1 MSNTESEK
9 TSVSFSRYPKDLAE
23 KVLKINFDQ
32 FLKRQI
38 FDAKKFVDVR
48 QPPPEIFDKVFAG
61 LVKLLRVHY
70 YPHGLL
76 TEGSIYPYTTAFLT
90 PIIHQVMREEGAVLK
105 IKIEE
110 IDSANLLL
118 ENSTGQVDLII
129 QYLDELNSKQTH
141 LIVVETNGS
150 IDVACLQGM
159 LYMLRAFELNASER
173 RTEQDAKKAD
183 HLIYCICTDG
193 VRMNIISYDGT
204 KFEILDKRTVMFAEM
219 GRKEIR
225 EETNEAGEKV
235 EKEIYTYKD
244 AWIAQFSEMVSIV
257 YSCLRCAVKKVKE

>member
-1 MSNTESEK
+1 M
-9 TSVSFSRYPKDLAE
+9 
-23 KVLKINFDQ
+23 
-32 FLKRQI
+32 
-38 FDAKKFVDVR
+38 
-48 QPPPEIFDKVFAG
+48 G
-61 LVKLLRVHY
+61 LRRVHA
-70 YPHGLL
+70 YPNAFQF
-76 TEGSIYPYTTAFLT
+76 ERSIYPYVNAFLE
-90 PIIHQVMREEGAVLK
+90 PIVYQVMREEGAVLM
-105 IKIEE
+105 IKNEE
-110 IDSANLLL
+110 KLSEKIDSANLLL

-159 LYMLRAFELNASER
+159 LYTLRVFELNASER

-235 EKEIYTYKD
+235 EKEIYIYKD
-244 AWIAQFSEMVSIV
+244 AWVAQYSEMVSIV